1 MIKRNCQLILVVRE
15 RVTSF
20 TTTTLLEEERHQ
32 SLRDALIQLCIQL
45 RPLDGPPAVIRSDPA
60 PRFRDLTDDDIRRSH
75 RLSIEIARVKNNNKN
90 PVPKRADQELEGE
103 LLKQDPSMG
112 YVSPLALSIATATLN
127 ARIRKRGLSSREML
141 CQRDQFS
148 YSQLPISDRQLIISQ
163 NDTRTINHP
172 YSEKSK
178 APGGKVTSSPSF
190 CVGDLVYLHA
200 DKNKSKARDRC
211 LVVSVEGQ
219 WCNIQKFPGPSYVTR
234 LIV

>member
-1 MIKRNCQLILVVRE
+1 MVPQQSSDWILLPDLGPLQMMISYVATNCQLRLPELRI
-15 RVTSF
+15 
-20 TTTTLLEEERHQ
+20 TTK
-32 SLRDALIQLCIQL
+32 
-45 RPLDGPPAVIRSDPA
+45 IRC
-60 PRFRDLTDDDIRRSH
+60 L
-75 RLSIEIARVKNNNKN
+75 
-90 PVPKRADQELEGE
+90 RADQELEDE

-190 CVGDLVYLHA
+190 CVGDLVYLHD
-200 DKNKSKARDRC
+200 DKNKSKAKDRC